1 MSEPLVLTED
11 VRRVLMRYGIRGDG
25 DGESV
30 EVIAEQANTSTR
42 TVYRVLQN
50 KTETLRLDLADR
62 LVMAAGGHLS
72 ECRLVWK
79 DRARGATS
87 NPATQSRLAA

>member
-1 MSEPLVLTED
+1 MTEPQVMTED
-11 VRRVLMRYGIRGDG
+11 VQRMLHACGVFGNGK

-30 EVIAEQANTSTR
+30 EVIAQKARTSTR
-42 TVYRVLQN
+42 TVYRVLQV
-50 KTETLRLDLADR
+50 KTETIKLDLADR

-79 DRARGATS
+79 DRSRGA
-87 NPATQSRLAA
+87 LAA